1 MKYEWF
7 IASRYLKSRRKQA
20 FISIISIIS
29 VSGVTL
35 GIAAVIIVVST
46 LEGFGHEIK
55 EKFLVNEAHITV
67 QSARGHFPNYQ
78 EKIEQIQRIEG
89 VVAAS
94 PVIFKALAIQ
104 TQGSESLET
113 VIPVKG
119 IDLQQE
125 DSVTGFSDFVKD
137 FESFNQSRFID
148 EAQIRLAGKE
158 TIAGGIILGYH
169 VARRIGVV
177 PGDVLRLIS
186 KMVQSPANP
195 GTFMPLMR
203 NFVVVGLYQSGL
215 YLHDNVYGFIDL
227 QTAQTLY
234 QKPDQ
239 INLIE
244 VRLVHADMAPKVR
257 DRIRQEI
264 RFDPGLGVIPITR
277 TWMESRADFFQALQ
291 LEKIVT
297 MVVVALIILVAVFN
311 IASTLIM
318 MVMEKT
324 QDIGILRA
332 MGASKHGVRKIFIL
346 QGGIIGILGSIL
358 GTALGVY
365 ICWRLDFQVPT
376 LRREYG
382 LLILLI
388 PIVVQMCRR
397 VLPLPINATGLLL
410 LWCIAVGLSLY
421 FIAQPIYLDNILGK
435 NLSSVYQLNRLP
447 VKISW
452 GFVVLMN
459 LLSMA
464 TCWLAA
470 LYPASKASHLNPVE
484 ALRHE

>member
-46 LEGFGHEIK
+46 LEGFGNEIK

-67 QSARGHFPNYQ
+67 QSAHGHFPNYQ
-78 EKIEQIQRIEG
+78 EKIEQIERIEG

-104 TQGSESLET
+104 YQGSEAIET

-125 DSVTGFSDFVKD
+125 DSVTGFSNFVKD
-137 FESFNQSRFID
+137 FESFNQSPFID
-148 EAQIRLAGKE
+148 EAQQRLAGKE
-158 TIAGGIILGYH
+158 TIAGGIVLSYH

-186 KMVQSPANP
+186 KLVQSPVNP
-195 GTFMPLMR
+195 EAFIPLMR

-227 QTAQTLY
+227 KTAQTLY

-244 VRLVHADMAPKVR
+244 VRLVHADMAPQVR
-257 DRIRQEI
+257 DRIKQEI
-264 RFDPGLGVIPITR
+264 RFAPGLGTIPITR
-277 TWMESRADFFQALQ
+277 TWMESRAEFFEALQ
-291 LEKIVT
+291 LEKVAT

-311 IASTLIM
+311 IASSLIM

-332 MGASKHGVRKIFIL
+332 MGASKQGIRKLFVL

-365 ICWRLDFQVPT
+365 VCWRLEFQIGNVS
-376 LRREYG
+376 RWYG
-382 LLILLI
+382 LLILV
-388 PIVVQMCRR
+388 PVVLHLCRR
-397 VLPLPINATGLLL
+397 ILPFNINATGFLLI
-410 LWCIAVGLSLY
+410 WCIAAALSLY
-421 FIAQPIYLDNILGK
+421 FIAQPIYLNDIFGK
-435 NLSSVYQLNRLP
+435 NLSGVYLLNRLP
-447 VKISW
+447 VKINW
-452 GFVVLMN
+452 IFVGLMN
-459 LLSMA
+459 LLSIG

-470 LYPASKASHLNPVE
+470 LYPAQKAADLNPVE

>member
-186 KMVQSPANP
+186 KMVPSPANP

-244 VRLVHADMAPKVR
+244 VRLVHADMATKVR

-264 RFDPGLGVIPITR
+264 RFAPGLGATPITM
-277 TWMESRADFFQALQ
+277 TWMESRAEFFEALQ

>member
-35 GIAAVIIVVST
+35 GIAAVIIVIST
-46 LEGFGHEIK
+46 LEGVGHEFK
-55 EKFLVNEAHITV
+55 EKFLVNEAHVTV
-67 QSARGHFPNYQ
+67 QSAHGHFPNYQ
-78 EKIEQIQRIEG
+78 EKIEQIEGIEG

-94 PVIFKALAIQ
+94 PVIFRTLAIQ
-104 TQGSESLET
+104 SEGSESLEA

-119 IDLQQE
+119 IDLQQQ
-125 DSVTGFSDFVKD
+125 DSVAGFSNFVKD
-137 FESFNQSRFID
+137 FESFNQSPFID
-148 EAQIRLAGKE
+148 EANIRLAGKE
-158 TIAGGIILGYH
+158 TIAGGIVLGYH

-177 PGDVLRLIS
+177 PGEMLRLIF
-186 KMVQSPANP
+186 KMVPHPANP

-203 NFVVVGLYQSGL
+203 NFVVVGLYQSGM
-215 YLHDNVYGFIDL
+215 YLHDRVYGFIDL

-244 VRLVHADMAPKVR
+244 VRLVHADMAPRVR
-257 DRIRQEI
+257 DDIKQEI
-264 RFDPGLGVIPITR
+264 RFGPGLGAMPLTM

-291 LEKIVT
+291 LEKLAT

-332 MGASKHGVRKIFIL
+332 MGASKKGIRRLFIL

-365 ICWRLDFQVPT
+365 VCWRLEFQIGNVP
-376 LRREYG
+376 RWYG
-382 LLILLI
+382 LLILLV
-388 PIVVQMCRR
+388 PVVLHVCRR
-397 VLPLPINATGLLL
+397 ILSLPINATGFFLI
-410 LWCIAVGLSLY
+410 WCIAAAVSLY
-421 FIAQPIYLDNILGK
+421 FIAQPIYLDDIFGK
-435 NLSSVYQLNRLP
+435 NLSLVYQLNQLP
-447 VKISW
+447 IKINW
-452 GFVVLMN
+452 IFVVLMN
-459 LLSMA
+459 LLSIG

-470 LYPASKASHLNPVE
+470 LYPAQKAANLNPVE